1 MTANLDTLNNRD
13 HDRDEYET
21 PAPDRLARITA
32 HLDSG
37 RRVLIANPGRPVI
50 VTPRTAERFADA
62 GQPLFRVRGTHLEM
76 RRGRRY
82 ESLRFSPIVFLED

>member
-1 MTANLDTLNNRD
+1 MMQTPTTEP
-13 HDRDEYET
+13 RDEYET
-21 PAPDRLARITA
+21 PAPDRLAHITA
-32 HLDSG
+32 HLTSG

-50 VTPRTAERFADA
+50 VTPRAAERFSAA

-76 RRGRRY
+76 ARGRRY